1 MESNIRKQLL
11 PKVALLALFIF
22 VAAFLYAKDFSFYL
36 ILVALGLAGFHLL
49 RLFWFLEERLSQAKP
64 LPTDVQFDEV
74 SQSFK
79 ANEES
84 PEVVRMGQLLND
96 ALVKIK
102 TARREQDSDLQ
113 FFKNVVQHIGI
124 GLIAFRKDGGIQIIN
139 SAAKRLLRLTRTAN
153 ISDLKEVSE
162 PLVDAIIKLKTGGRE
177 LVPMK
182 MGDETFQLSVYAIEL
197 TLRGEE
203 LKLISITNIQSEL
216 EEKEMEAWQNL
227 VRVLTHE
234 IMNSVTPISSLAE
247 MAEQDL
253 SAHLKDQKG
262 NLKKEQ
268 LEDMYLSLQTISK
281 RSEGLIRFV
290 KEFRNLTHIPKPK
303 LADVA
308 VKPLLHDMALLHRKE
323 MTDKQIHIEVDVK
336 PEQLIIHADKNM
348 IEQVIINLIKNAIQ
362 SFDFGGRI
370 SDFGQH
376 PVGPKSE
383 IPNPKST
390 IWLTGSTSDK
400 GRPIISVRDNGSG
413 IEPEALEKIFIPFFS
428 TKKTGSG
435 IGLSLSKQIMRHH
448 DGRITVHSKVGEGTE
463 FVLRF

>member
-1 MESNIRKQLL
+1 MSWGSHVPRSTAEWRNMESDLRKQLIS
-11 PKVALLALFIF
+11 KVVLLVFLIFLTAFFFFKDYSFSLVLLAAGS
-22 VAAFLYAKDFSFYL
+22 AAF
-36 ILVALGLAGFHLL
+36 AGF
-49 RLFWFLEERLSQAKP
+49 RLVWMLEDRASASQP
-64 LPTDVQFDEV
+64 LPDDVSFDEI

-79 ANEES
+79 GGEGHPSVE
-84 PEVVRMGQLLND
+84 RMRQLLND
-96 ALVKIK
+96 ALTKIK

-124 GLIAFRKDGGIQIIN
+124 GLIAFRKDGGIQIAN
-139 SAAKRLLRLTRTAN
+139 SAAKRLLKLTRAVN
-153 ISDLKEVSE
+153 ISDIKEVSE
-162 PLVDAIIKLKTGGRE
+162 PLVDAVIKLKTGGRE

-182 MGDETFQLSVYAIEL
+182 LGDETFQLSVYAIEL

-253 SAHLKDQKG
+253 GSHLKNPNVSLRKD
-262 NLKKEQ
+262 Q
-268 LEDMYLSLQTISK
+268 LEDMHLSLQTISK

-308 VKPLLHDMALLHRKE
+308 VLSLLNDMAQLHKKE
-323 MTDKQIHIEVDVK
+323 MADKGIAIEISVK
-336 PEQLIIHADKNM
+336 PEQLTITADRHM
-348 IEQVIINLIKNAIQ
+348 IEQVVINLIKNAIQ
-362 SFDFGGRI
+362 AFDE
-370 SDFGQH
+370 Q
-376 PVGPKSE
+376 
-383 IPNPKST
+383 PNKT
-390 IWLTGSTSDK
+390 ITLTGATSDK
-400 GRPIISVRDNGSG
+400 GRPIISVKDNGNG
-413 IEPEALEKIFIPFFS
+413 IDPEALEKIFIPFFS

-435 IGLSLSKQIMRHH
+435 IGLSLSKQIMRQHE
-448 DGRITVHSKVGEGTE
+448 GRITVNSKLGEGTE
-463 FVLRF
+463 FILRF

>member
-1 MESNIRKQLL
+1 MVSDIRKQLI
-11 PKVALLALFIF
+11 PKVALITFFIF
-22 VAAFLYAKDFSFYL
+22 LCVILFLKDVNFTFVFIAGGAAVFNVFRL
-36 ILVALGLAGFHLL
+36 I
-49 RLFWFLEERLSQAKP
+49 WFLEERLSSASP
-64 LPTDVQFDEV
+64 IPEDAQFDEI
-74 SQSFK
+74 SQTFK
-79 ANEES
+79 ASADNPVVSRMTQMLNE
-84 PEVVRMGQLLND
+84 
-96 ALVKIK
+96 ALTKIK

-124 GLIAFRKDGGIQIIN
+124 GLIAFRKDGSIQIAN
-139 SAAKRLLRLTRTAN
+139 SAAKRLLRLTRTVN

-162 PLVDAIIKLKTGGRE
+162 PLVEAVLKLKTGGRE

-234 IMNSVTPISSLAE
+234 IMNSVTPISSLAD

-253 SAHLKDQKG
+253 GAHLKNERG

-303 LADVA
+303 HADVA
-308 VKPLLHDMALLHRKE
+308 VKPLLQDMALLHRKE
-323 MTDKQIHIEVDVK
+323 MTDKGIAIEVNVT
-336 PEQLIIHADKNM
+336 PEQLIISADKNM
-348 IEQVIINLIKNAIQ
+348 IEQVIINLLKNAIQ
-362 SFDFGGRI
+362 SFDEQPSKI
-370 SDFGQH
+370 
-376 PVGPKSE
+376 
-383 IPNPKST
+383 
-390 IWLTGSTSDK
+390 IWLTASTDK
-400 GRPIISVRDNGSG
+400 GRPVISVKDNGSG

-435 IGLSLSKQIMRHH
+435 IGLSLSKQIMRQHE
-448 DGRITVHSKVGEGTE
+448 GRITVHSKPNEGTE

>member
-1 MESNIRKQLL
+1 MVSDLRKKIII
-11 PKVALLALFIF
+11 KVGLLAF
-22 VAAFLYAKDFSFYL
+22 FLLITILLIVKDFNTPL
-36 ILVALGLAGFHLL
+36 ILISTGASVISLL
-49 RLFWFLEERLSQAKP
+49 KLFWFLEEMVADSKP
-64 LPTDVQFDEV
+64 LPEDVQFDEI

-79 ANEES
+79 TSEGGS
-84 PEVVRMGQLLND
+84 PVERMGQLLNE
-96 ALVKIK
+96 ALAKIK
-102 TARREQDSDLQ
+102 SSRREQDSDLQ

-139 SAAKRLLRLTRTAN
+139 SAAKRLLKLTRTVN
-153 ISDLKEVSE
+153 ISDLKEVSK
-162 PLVDAIIKLKTGGRE
+162 PLVEAVTKLKTGGRE

-234 IMNSVTPISSLAE
+234 IMNSVTPISSLAD
-247 MAEQDL
+247 MAEQEL
-253 SAHLKDQKG
+253 GAHLKSQSG
-262 NLKKEQ
+262 NLKKDQ

-308 VKPLLHDMALLHRKE
+308 VKPLLQDMALLHRKE
-323 MTDKQIHIEVDVK
+323 MADKGITVEVSVA
-336 PEQLIIHADKNM
+336 PEQLIVMADKNM
-348 IEQVIINLIKNAIQ
+348 IEQVIINLVKNAIQ
-362 SFDFGGRI
+362 SFDE
-370 SDFGQH
+370 QA
-376 PVGPKSE
+376 VK
-383 IPNPKST
+383 T
-390 IWLTGSTSDK
+390 IWLTGSASDK
-400 GRPIISVRDNGSG
+400 GKAIISIRDNGSG

-428 TKKTGSG
+428 TKKSGSG
-435 IGLSLSKQIMRHH
+435 IGLSLSKQIMRQHE
-448 DGRITVHSKVGEGTE
+448 GRITVHSTPGEGTE